1 LRRCSSKLPDRELLI
16 AAPFSDPDA
25 VLALSGGERN
35 EPFEPLWRS
44 AGLGDRPFDFR
55 GGICEGT
62 VVGKSA
68 SKLSLYAAVSSDVRV
83 VVEIGGGR
91 CERDGAARILSK
103 RRNSMLPGGGVVW
116 SGREDS
122 GGAAWCFE
130 RGNKSP
136 ANGIDIYVAFQRLGG
151 SL

>member
-25 VLALSGGERN
+25 VLALSGGERK
-35 EPFEPLWRS
+35 EPFEPRCRS
-44 AGLGDRPFDFR
+44 VGLGDRPFDFR
-55 GGICEGT
+55 GGICDGT
-62 VVGKSA
+62 IVGESA
-68 SKLSLYAAVSSDVRV
+68 SRSSLYAAVSSDVG

-103 RRNSMLPGGGVVW
+103 RRNSMLPGEDVVW

-130 RGNKSP
+130 LGNKSP

-151 SL
+151 SP